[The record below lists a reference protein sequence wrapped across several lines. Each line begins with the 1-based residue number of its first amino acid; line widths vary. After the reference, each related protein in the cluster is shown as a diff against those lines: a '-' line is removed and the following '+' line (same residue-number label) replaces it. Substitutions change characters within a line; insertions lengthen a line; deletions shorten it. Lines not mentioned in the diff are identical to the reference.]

1 MTDIEFY
8 ADESLMLEDGKP
20 EEPRG
25 QYSRYILPRGDGQ
38 AMEYTRTTTLVGIV
52 DSGVGLMVWA
62 KYRAAWGVAQRDD
75 LIARLRAVPVDDKI
89 TIREVCDK
97 AELIA
102 GTDAAANDGTAAHAV
117 LQRVDQGEPIENIH
131 PYYQP
136 LVRNYQAELAAKG
149 ITVIPEYVER
159 TCRCAHLDTA
169 GKPDNIY
176 RLADGSLVIGDK
188 KTTSDLARAERAIS
202 SQLGIYANC
211 EHMWDYVAGRYEP
224 MPPVRKDFALIVL
237 IDTDTWAVTIERI
250 NIEYGWARTRLM
262 VELRESNK
270 VKGLVQPYLPEGR
283 WDYKPKT
290 VLPSSNGH
298 ATPSVERSPESTARI
313 QEIAD
318 GVRRDSAAKLA
329 AAVQTGPVG
338 APDASPTPQAAAMST
353 PQPPATVGPTP
364 SATPPPTPESYLA
377 PGEQPMQLTVGIG
390 QPGRPGLADID
401 QGMASGVPVVD
412 PTTRVQEI
420 LEVRKNDKS
429 RLQQWSRDLG
439 NTDLAHNRKWLAE
452 WIVKATPTSGAI
464 EPGSG
469 PSKINSSEN
478 YGGENARHPQTLA
491 EAGLPPA
498 PPEPPGVPVV
508 QDNTP
513 EMLTR
518 RAAEAASLDVL
529 RAVWKQYTDTYG
541 PDSWDTSGPVKAAAD
556 ARADF
561 LKRQAAG
568 DDGPPF

>member
-38 AMEYTRTTTLVGIV
+38 AMEYTRTTTLVGTV

-318 GVRRDSAAKLA
+318 GVRRDSTAKLA

-353 PQPPATVGPTP
+353 PQPPATVGPTT
-364 SATPPPTPESYLA
+364 SATPPPA
-377 PGEQPMQLTVGIG
+377 PS
-390 QPGRPGLADID
+390 DY
-401 QGMASGVPVVD
+401 PVVD

-452 WIVKATPTSGAI
+452 WIVKATPASGAI
-464 EPGSG
+464 EQD
-469 PSKINSSEN
+469 SKINSSEN

-513 EMLTR
+513 EKLTR

>member
-1 MTDIEFY
+1 MTDTEFY

-20 EEPRG
+20 NEPTD
-25 QYSRYILPRGDGQ
+25 RYGRKILPQGDGT
-38 AMEYTRTTTLVGIV
+38 AVPYTRATTLAGSL
-52 DSGVGLMVWA
+52 DSGHGLLVWQ

-117 LQRVDQGEPIENIH
+117 LQRVDQDEPIENIH

-136 LVRNYQAELAAKG
+136 LVRNYQAALAAKG
-149 ITVIPEYVER
+149 ITVLPEYVER
-159 TCRCAHLDTA
+159 TYRCARYDIEGH
-169 GKPDNIY
+169 PDNIY
-176 RLADGSLVIGDK
+176 QLSDGSLVVGDK
-188 KTTSDLARAERAIS
+188 KTAADLAKSERYIAA
-202 SQLGIYANC
+202 QLALYANS
-211 EHMWDYVAGRYEP
+211 EHVMNYATGQYEP
-224 MPPVRKDFALIVL
+224 VPKVRKDFALVIA
-237 IDTDTWAVTIERI
+237 IDTDTWAVTVERI
-250 NIEYGWARTRLM
+250 DIIYGWGRVRLAAEM
-262 VELRESNK
+262 RESNK
-270 VKGLVQPYLPEGR
+270 IKHIRHPYLPDGT
-283 WDYKPKT
+283 WDFKPKT

-298 ATPSVERSPESTARI
+298 ATLSPERSAESTARI

-329 AAVQTGPVG
+329 AAVQAGPV
-338 APDASPTPQAAAMST
+338 AAAQPSTPQAAAMST

-364 SATPPPTPESYLA
+364 SATPPPA
-377 PGEQPMQLTVGIG
+377 PS
-390 QPGRPGLADID
+390 DH
-401 QGMASGVPVVD
+401 PVVD

-452 WIVKATPTSGAI
+452 WIVQATPSSGAV
-464 EPGSG
+464 EQD
-469 PSKINSSEN
+469 SKINSSEN
-478 YGGENARHPQTLA
+478 YGGENVRHPQTLA

-513 EMLTR
+513 EKLTHK
-518 RAAEAASLDVL
+518 AAEAASLDVL